1 MPRTTIVATN
11 FEMFSGNTRVLKVSV
26 LDQDEAVVDITGA
39 SAEYIFAK
47 RAGHSPAIFSKTVG
61 SGIVITDATAGLLEV
76 TIVPA
81 DTESLVGAYHHELE
95 IQDASGRRTTVLFGT
110 VNVRL
115 NVA

>member
-1 MPRTTIVATN
+1 MPRTTIIATN

-47 RAGHSPAIFSKTVG
+47 RAGHNAIFSKTVG
-61 SGIVITDATAGLLEV
+61 SGIVVTDAIAGLLEV
-76 TIVPA
+76 TILPA
-81 DTESLVGAYHHELE
+81 DTEALAGAYHHELE

-110 VNVRL
+110 VTVRL